1 MSMELL
7 AIFAASSI
15 RLAAPLMIASA
26 GELISERA
34 GVLNMSV
41 EGMMLTGAF
50 LGVVGA
56 SMTGNAEWGLLIGVL
71 GVIPLALLQAFLSV
85 TLRANQIVTGIGI
98 NILALGA
105 TTLAYREMFGARSN
119 AVIPGLDKW
128 SPPLLRDIPLLGT
141 EVLNQVWLFYPG
153 LLVLLLCAVVMRRT
167 ALGVSLNAV
176 GVSPRA
182 VDQSGL
188 SVTRLRYGA
197 VIFSGMMAAA
207 GGCLLSIGNIHT
219 FTEGMTNGTGYLA
232 IAAIIFGNW
241 KIGRTALACLLF
253 GAASALQF
261 QLPLLGIQVPT
272 ALLIMLP
279 YLLALIAVAGLIGR
293 QTAPAA
299 LTQPY
304 QR

>member
-1 MSMELL
+1 MNMELL
-7 AIFAASSI
+7 AIFAGSSI
-15 RLAAPLMIASA
+15 RLAAPLIIASA
-26 GELISERA
+26 GELVSERA

-50 LGVVGA
+50 LGVAGA
-56 SMTGNAEWGLLIGVL
+56 SITGNAEWGLLIGVL

-128 SPPLLRDIPLLGT
+128 SPPLLRDVPLLGS
-141 EVLNQVWLFYPG
+141 EVLNQVWLLYLG
-153 LLVLLLCAVVMRRT
+153 LLILLLCAVVMRRT
-167 ALGVSLNAV
+167 ALGISLNAV

-279 YLLALIAVAGLIGR
+279 YLLALIAVAGLMGR